1 MAFLARAVAETK
13 AADPLA
19 LWAEMLRAGRQSK
32 AGPTINLENTLRNGT
47 ALACVREIGQGCAQV
62 PFKLF
67 AGDDEAEDHPLYDL
81 LTMQPNDWSTSFEFI
96 ETLLMHAALG
106 NGYVFKNMAR
116 GRILE
121 LILLNPGRVQKEQKP
136 DYSIVYKV
144 TAPSGSVQD
153 FPAEAIWHVRGPS
166 WDGVSGMEIMNLARD
181 ALGLSIATEES
192 HAKLHAKGVRPSGVY
207 SVDGV
212 LSDTQFKGLR
222 RWIETEFGGAEN
234 AGTPMILDRAAKWI
248 STAMTG
254 VDSQHLETRKH
265 QIEEVCRFF
274 GVFPMIVFHSDKTST
289 FASSESF
296 FYANNKLTL
305 SRWYRRVEMSATVNL
320 LTKKERKS
328 GLYFKFMANG
338 LLRGSAKDRA
348 EYYARALGSGGH
360 PGWMTPDEV
369 RQLEEMSPKGG
380 EAAKLPASS
389 NAAKPQEETP

>member
-1 MAFLARAVAETK
+1 
-13 AADPLA
+13 
-19 LWAEMLRAGRQSK
+19 
-32 AGPTINLENTLRNGT
+32 
-47 ALACVREIGQGCAQV
+47 
-62 PFKLF
+62 
-67 AGDDEAEDHPLYDL
+67 
-81 LTMQPNDWSTSFEFI
+81 
-96 ETLLMHAALG
+96 
-106 NGYVFKNMAR
+106 
-116 GRILE
+116 
-121 LILLNPGRVQKEQKP
+121 
-136 DYSIVYKV
+136 
-144 TAPSGSVQD
+144 VQD

-296 FYANNKLTL
+296 FEANNKLTL